1 MRSIWLRITLGA
13 LAVFAV
19 GTAVVNIGRKAKHSV
34 AARLQSDAPLPIP
47 LAGLIPFRVDGSEM
61 GSLRRLEFLRSS
73 PSEISGMRVLV
84 QLKADS
90 VTGARL
96 AHCRIGLRSIE
107 NIDERTS
114 FSCLSPDSLAPE
126 GLESFGFVFLGQNGD
141 SVPLYLPKDAVAEL
155 RDARLDFG
163 RHGIRVGHAGDSVRV
178 DVNVDSIRQVVAK
191 ELERAAVELESA
203 RQQMKEVAPAPPAPP
218 APAAAEKP

>member
-19 GTAVVNIGRKAKHSV
+19 GTTVVHLGRKAKMTVTRTLHS
-34 AARLQSDAPLPIP
+34 DTPLPIP
-47 LAGLIPFRVDGSEM
+47 LAGLVPFRVDGREM

-73 PSEISGMRVLV
+73 PSEISGMRVIV
-84 QLKADS
+84 QLHTDS
-90 VTGARL
+90 AGGAHL
-96 AHCRIGLRSIE
+96 ANCRIGLRSID

-114 FSCLSPDSLAPE
+114 FACLSPDSLAPE
-126 GLESFGFVFLGQNGD
+126 GLESFGFVFLGQDGD

-163 RHGIRVGHAGDSVRV
+163 SHGIRVGHAGDSVRV
-178 DVNVDSIRQVVAK
+178 DVKMDSIRQVVAK

-203 RQQMKEVAPAPPAPP
+203 HRQMKEAAPAPPAPP
-218 APAAAEKP
+218 APAAVEKP